1 MVTRTASARYDGL
14 GPSGKGQVSTQ
25 SGVLRHQ
32 PYDFTT
38 RFGETPG
45 TNPEELAAAAHAACF
60 TMSLSF
66 ALGRAGY
73 KDGTLKTDAAVTI
86 SKDGDGFK
94 ISRSA
99 LTVAAKIDG
108 IDAAEFQRIVS
119 EAESGCPISKLF
131 NTEITLDAKLEPQ
144 SQ

>member
-1 MVTRTASARYDGL
+1 MATRTASARYDGL
-14 GPSGKGQVSTQ
+14 GPTGKGQVSTQ
-25 SGVLRHQ
+25 SGVLRNQ

-66 ALGRAGY
+66 ALGQAGY
-73 KDGTLKTDAAVTI
+73 KDGILRTEAAVTI
-86 SKDGDGFK
+86 GKDGDGFK

-99 LTVAAKIDG
+99 LTRDREDRWHRSGG
-108 IDAAEFQRIVS
+108 IPEDRGGGGGRLPDL
-119 EAESGCPISKLF
+119 EAVQHRDHAGRQVGDL
-131 NTEITLDAKLEPQ
+131 